1 MVATV
6 GWAGGTISMVP
17 AGIQAEEKAWAL
29 ENGI

>member
-17 AGIQAEEKAWAL
+17 AGIQAEEKAP
-29 ENGI
+29 GPF